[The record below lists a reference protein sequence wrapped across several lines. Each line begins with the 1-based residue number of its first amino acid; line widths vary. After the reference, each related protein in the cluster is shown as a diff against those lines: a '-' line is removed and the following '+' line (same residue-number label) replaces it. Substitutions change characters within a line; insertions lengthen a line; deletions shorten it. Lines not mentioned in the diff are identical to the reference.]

1 MDKENRIEKIFR
13 ERLYDFEYNLDDTG
27 WIEISSRLS
36 RRHRFYGWSG
46 RIAVIVALIF
56 PFVWT
61 GRFPVVLVFGRI
73 TIRGI
78 SIGMIL
84 CKYGMNVLNSF
95 GIGYGPVRAFV
106 RVFHVPLLFG

>member
-36 RRHRFYGWSG
+36 RRHRFYVWSG

-61 GRFPVVLVFGRI
+61 GRFPVVLVFG
-73 TIRGI
+73 
-78 SIGMIL
+78 
-84 CKYGMNVLNSF
+84 
-95 GIGYGPVRAFV
+95 
-106 RVFHVPLLFG
+106 

>member
-36 RRHRFYGWSG
+36 RRHRFYVWS
-46 RIAVIVALIF
+46 
-56 PFVWT
+56 
-61 GRFPVVLVFGRI
+61 GRI

-106 RVFHVPLLFG
+106 RVLHFHLLFG